1 MGSRHRRGQDQRE
14 CAKHAQLH
22 PHGFVV
28 GDRQEEDE
36 ERRNDENSV
45 DDVYRIALLF
55 RGTRGHG
62 AAVHS
67 VVNITDQRFT
77 CPLATATR
85 ALSAANGLPFQTG
98 LARGAVRSN
107 LQNRSIRRYLPCGN
121 CLAETGCPQVLGAS
135 RRAIACQA
143 ANKNRPEHPF
153 PPGRH
158 CRPGRTNRHDI
169 RSRRAGEA
177 PRVGG
182 RLWRR

>member
-36 ERRNDENSV
+36 ERRNDGNSV
-45 DDVYRIALLF
+45 DDVYGIALLF

-107 LQNRSIRRYLPCGN
+107 LQNRSIRRYLPLRKLPCRNRLSAGIR
-121 CLAETGCPQVLGAS
+121 CLPESHRMSGREQEPS
-135 RRAIACQA
+135 RTPLPS
-143 ANKNRPEHPF
+143 RPPLPTRPDEPARHPE
-153 PPGRH
+153 P
-158 CRPGRTNRHDI
+158 T
-169 RSRRAGEA
+169 RR
-177 PRVGG
+177 
-182 RLWRR
+182 